1 MGQWLVTRKHQRVD
15 DRASILEFLK
25 RGRWFGGLD
34 PALQQLIVQRAHVV
48 RFARGDLLSEE
59 GKPPTGLYAVLAGHV
74 RVTRRLANGVEVPVH
89 IAGKGFWTGE
99 YATFSGQRVIGSIV
113 AETRGRALF
122 LPAAEFERIVDE
134 DPRRFRAFMT
144 LMLERHRLAY
154 GTVAELQGLASEA
167 LLARRLAGLAQM
179 WRDDLSLSGP
189 VDLRVSQVELAAMLG
204 LSRQRLSALLHR
216 LQSQGLVEVGFRSIR
231 VLA

>member
-15 DRASILEFLK
+15 DRTSILEFLK

-48 RFARGDLLSEE
+48 RCARGDLLSEE

-99 YATFSGQRVIGSIV
+99 YATFSGQDRRRRTRLRA
-113 AETRGRALF
+113 AELGRRRNRGRCGLMTRGTVRARGLTRHPELLGGGI
-122 LPAAEFERIVDE
+122 LPQRASLLCADVTPSCAE
-134 DPRRFRAFMT
+134 
-144 LMLERHRLAY
+144 
-154 GTVAELQGLASEA
+154 GT
-167 LLARRLAGLAQM
+167 
-179 WRDDLSLSGP
+179 
-189 VDLRVSQVELAAMLG
+189 
-204 LSRQRLSALLHR
+204 
-216 LQSQGLVEVGFRSIR
+216 
-231 VLA
+231 

>member
-1 MGQWLVTRKHQRVD
+1 MD
-15 DRASILEFLK
+15 DRTSILEFLK

-134 DPRRFRAFMT
+134 DPRRFRAFMA

-167 LLARRLAGLAQM
+167 LLARRSRD
-179 WRDDLSLSGP
+179 WRRCGATTCRSADRSTSG
-189 VDLRVSQVELAAMLG
+189 
-204 LSRQRLSALLHR
+204 SRRSSSRRCSACR
-216 LQSQGLVEVGFRSIR
+216 ASAFPPCCTGSSR
-231 VLA
+231 